1 MFWMLNFGTF
11 VSALA
16 RLIQFCVVVVIST
29 DVVVVVVV
37 VVVLKQKGRRKHI

>member
-16 RLIQFCVVVVIST
+16 RLIQFCVVVVVVIST
-29 DVVVVVVV
+29 DVVVV

>member
-37 VVVLKQKGRRKHI
+37 VVLKQKGRRKHI